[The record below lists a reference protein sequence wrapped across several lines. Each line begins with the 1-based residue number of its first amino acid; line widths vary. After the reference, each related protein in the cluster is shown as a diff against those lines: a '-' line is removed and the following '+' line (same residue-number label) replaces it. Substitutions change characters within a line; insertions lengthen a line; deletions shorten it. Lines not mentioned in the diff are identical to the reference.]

1 MNTLTLNL
9 IACGVLIAIIVAL
22 FLYQRWLENHSDH
35 YIHLH
40 NDSHDS
46 AIINAQASMCKRCEV
61 VDKIKYATLTATIL
75 YALAI
80 AGMATYEAW
89 SRANASV

>member
-1 MNTLTLNL
+1 MNVTIHL
-9 IACGVLIAIIVAL
+9 IVCGALAMSVIAL
-22 FLYQRWLENHSDH
+22 FLYRHWLENQGDH

-46 AIINAQASMCKRCEV
+46 SIINTQTSMAKRMEMI
-61 VDKIKYATLTATIL
+61 DRAKNGLLIATIL

-80 AGMATYEAW
+80 AGMVIYSAWNATGT
-89 SRANASV
+89 

>member
-1 MNTLTLNL
+1 MNLMVHLTL
-9 IACGVLIAIIVAL
+9 CGVLALTVVAL
-22 FLYQRWLENHSDH
+22 FLYRRWLENHDDP

-46 AIINAQASMCKRCEV
+46 SIITTQTSMARRLDM
-61 VDKIKYATLTATIL
+61 VDKVKNGLLLAVVL

-80 AGMATYEAW
+80 AAMAIYVAW
-89 SRANASV
+89 NSNGS

>member
-1 MNTLTLNL
+1 MALSV
-9 IACGVLIAIIVAL
+9 IAL
-22 FLYQRWLENHSDH
+22 FIYRHWLENQEDH

-46 AIINAQASMCKRCEV
+46 SIITTQTSMAKRLEII
-61 VDKIKYATLTATIL
+61 DKAKNGLLIAVIL

-80 AGMATYEAW
+80 AGMAIYSAW
-89 SRANASV
+89 NSVGS

>member
-1 MNTLTLNL
+1 MSAMNFTFHLLL
-9 IACGVLIAIIVAL
+9 CGLLLMITVG
-22 FLYQRWLENHSDH
+22 LYLYRRWLENHGDH

-61 VDKIKYATLTATIL
+61 VDKIKYSTLTATII

-80 AGMATYEAW
+80 AGMATYQAW
-89 SRANASV
+89 NRAGI